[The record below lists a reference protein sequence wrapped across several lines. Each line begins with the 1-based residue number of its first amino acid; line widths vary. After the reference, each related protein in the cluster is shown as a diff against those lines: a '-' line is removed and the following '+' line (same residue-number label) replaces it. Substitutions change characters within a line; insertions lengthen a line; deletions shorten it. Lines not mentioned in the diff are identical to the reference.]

1 MHKVEFRR
9 DITSF
14 LTFLDDILKNK
25 ESDLRETAV
34 SALATFAP
42 HGMSQS
48 VYINANDNRG
58 LDIFQQEL
66 AAIIPS
72 LDNLLKDELWV
83 LRRAVASVLPEFAAQ
98 GEPIKAVT
106 SQG

>member
-48 VYINANDNRG
+48 VYINAN
-58 LDIFQQEL
+58 
-66 AAIIPS
+66 
-72 LDNLLKDELWV
+72 
-83 LRRAVASVLPEFAAQ
+83 
-98 GEPIKAVT
+98 
-106 SQG
+106 